1 MRFFLILLGLLV
13 ACGTNDAKNDA
24 NQILVVNT
32 TLTLAYNNE
41 SYSEELRVTGGQRA
55 YTLRIAKGKLPDGIS
70 LQGSKLQGT
79 PKLQLKINEQK
90 TFEFTL
96 EIIDSRNANKFQDL
110 RLEVRNLPAPSLE
123 WNIPPTQVRDEVR
136 LPVVLKIPKNVRS
149 MRVAIPLPSD
159 ATLKRLE
166 PSAGRPL
173 MLSRLEGTV
182 LRIDA
187 ALSEDIPS
195 VRPATIFYVV
205 LTLTKPLKLEGKIG
219 FELRA
224 KNVLL
229 SKATLELP
237 KPVAPAP
244 TAPTTPTPNTPP
256 TGDKP

>member
-1 MRFFLILLGLLV
+1 MRFLLFFLALLV

-24 NQILVVNT
+24 NQIAVVNT
-32 TLTLAYNNE
+32 NLTLAYNFE
-41 SYSEELRVTGGQRA
+41 PYTEELRVTGGQRA

-70 LQGSKLQGT
+70 LQGSKLVGT

-123 WNIPPTQVRDEVR
+123 WSIPPTQVRDEVR
-136 LPVVLKIPKNVRS
+136 LPIILKIPKNVRS
-149 MRVAIPLPSD
+149 MRIAISLPSG
-159 ATLKRLE
+159 ASLKRLE
-166 PSAGRPL
+166 PSAGKPL
-173 MLSRLEGTV
+173 MLSRLEGSI

-195 VRPATIFYVV
+195 VRPATVFYV
-205 LTLTKPLKLEGKIG
+205 LLRLAKPMKLEGKIG

-224 KNVLL
+224 KNTLL
-229 SKATLELP
+229 SKAALELP
-237 KPVAPAP
+237 KPPAP
-244 TAPTTPTPNTPP
+244 TSPTTP
-256 TGDKP
+256 GDKP